1 MVEATLHFDAG
12 FVGTAHGE
20 RAQLPLSMDGEG
32 FVPYELLYSALGSC
46 VHATFLGIAEKMRVT
61 FDAVDYHI
69 TGIKREEIPTFLTHC
84 TMTITATNAS
94 DAAKFDKAFDLGT
107 QYCSVFNTLKNVA
120 QMTVVIH
127 HQH

>member
-1 MVEATLHFDAG
+1 
-12 FVGTAHGE
+12 
-20 RAQLPLSMDGEG
+20 MDGEG

>member
-1 MVEATLHFDAG
+1 MVEATLHFGKG
-12 FVGTAHGE
+12 FDGTAQGD
-20 RAQLPLSMDGEG
+20 RATLPLSMEGTG

-61 FDAVDYHI
+61 FDSVDYHI

-84 TMTITATNAS
+84 TMTITVQNAS
-94 DAAKFDKAFDLGT
+94 DPAKFDKAFELGT
-107 QYCSVFNTLKNVA
+107 SYCSVFNTLKNVA

-127 HQH
+127 HN